1 MKKAVAY
8 IRVSGKSDGGSHS
21 FEFQKCYWQEHL
33 ERSEEVELC
42 GIYADKGISGRTQEK
57 RLQFVKMI
65 EDCKAGGIDVIYTKS
80 VQRFGRNTAELLQT
94 VRELRDMN
102 VEVIF
107 DKEHISTFQTSSEI
121 YLIIAASIAEND
133 VSTNSL
139 NQKWAYEEKFSKGH
153 VVVGKGV
160 LGYKMTEDNT
170 LEIVEEEGDI
180 VKRIFREYL
189 CGYSVNQIVDGLKR
203 DDIPTKRN
211 GTNWQRSTIM
221 RMLENIKYKGD
232 AILGK
237 TYKPDVLS
245 PKRIKNDGK
254 MPMYYVE
261 NSHPAIIEKEF
272 FDLVQEEIKIRK
284 KADYATKT
292 GEGKYVSKYPFSGM
306 IICGDCMSRYR
317 RLIRKNPNG
326 KEIPT
331 WVCTH
336 RIANHDGKC
345 ESITLKESDVE
356 KAYLSALKELAEN
369 MLNANQITNTIE
381 AAINADKTAE
391 IDTIEEEII
400 TLQQQAIAL
409 HTARKNS
416 EITDDVYQNQIEI
429 LSKELRAKESAQAK
443 IKTLNA
449 EKILTESRKAKILE
463 ISKQA
468 TLLQSFDTALMK
480 SLLQRIIVINKTT
493 LKLEFKGGES
503 VVRGI

>member
-21 FEFQKCYWQEHL
+21 FEFQKRYWHKQLGE
-33 ERSEEVELC
+33 SEEVELC

-170 LEIVEEEGDI
+170 LEIVEEEGEI
-180 VKRIFREYL
+180 VRRIFREYL

-203 DDIPTKRN
+203 DNIPTKRN
-211 GTNWQRSTIM
+211 GANWQRSTIM

-261 NSHPAIIEKEF
+261 NSHPAPIVRHSPHEK
-272 FDLVQEEIKIRK
+272 
-284 KADYATKT
+284 
-292 GEGKYVSKYPFSGM
+292 P
-306 IICGDCMSRYR
+306 
-317 RLIRKNPNG
+317 
-326 KEIPT
+326 
-331 WVCTH
+331 
-336 RIANHDGKC
+336 
-345 ESITLKESDVE
+345 
-356 KAYLSALKELAEN
+356 
-369 MLNANQITNTIE
+369 
-381 AAINADKTAE
+381 AA
-391 IDTIEEEII
+391 
-400 TLQQQAIAL
+400 
-409 HTARKNS
+409 
-416 EITDDVYQNQIEI
+416 
-429 LSKELRAKESAQAK
+429 
-443 IKTLNA
+443 
-449 EKILTESRKAKILE
+449 
-463 ISKQA
+463 
-468 TLLQSFDTALMK
+468 
-480 SLLQRIIVINKTT
+480 
-493 LKLEFKGGES
+493 
-503 VVRGI
+503 